1 MEIKQSLPPHRLCK
15 STSETTSEPPV
26 TARILKQNL
35 IAQYFMSFSFARAG
49 VFGENREFLLPSRHI
64 LKEFIRKTTV
74 DIGEQKEDV
83 VQIALDM
90 EQGQTLLLRKPR
102 VFCL

>member
-1 MEIKQSLPPHRLCK
+1 LHNISCL
-15 STSETTSEPPV
+15 
-26 TARILKQNL
+26 
-35 IAQYFMSFSFARAG
+35 FSFAQAG

-64 LKEFIRKTTV
+64 LKEFIQRPDTV

-90 EQGQTLLLRKPR
+90 KESQTL
-102 VFCL
+102 